1 MMPKLA
7 QPVSRKS
14 RIVGALMGAFIG
26 DALALGP
33 HWYYDLGELKR
44 DYGDWVSDYT
54 APRPGRYHEGL
65 PAGASSQAG
74 FVLALTTRSLVER
87 GGYDEADFCARMD
100 RDLFAVIDGTPMAG
114 PGGYTSQSVREAWRK
129 RRAGLPWGQ
138 VAGLADNTEA
148 AERVLAIALRYAG
161 EPAQLARHV
170 SGNVALT
177 QRDPTVGAM
186 TLAFAAV
193 LGQLANGVPLDGD
206 FSGRLMG
213 MVKSGALP
221 FHTVTS
227 GALDV
232 PQGSE
237 APLHAG
243 QFASP
248 DALLT
253 VSSIARAAHDPGV
266 AIEPA
271 SRVGLVYGLPCAV
284 YHQFPAAYYL
294 AARFQGDVELG
305 VLNAVNAGGQNQARA
320 MLTGALCGA
329 IGGLEA
335 IPARFIAGLRQG
347 EEYLAL
353 AKALAE
359 QVG

>member
-1 MMPKLA
+1 
-7 QPVSRKS
+7 
-14 RIVGALMGAFIG
+14 MGAFIG

-33 HWYYDLGELKR
+33 HWYYDLATLR
-44 DYGDWVSDYT
+44 HDYGDWVSDYT
-54 APRPGRYHEGL
+54 APKPGRYHEGV

-74 FVLALTTRSLVER
+74 FILALTARSLVER
-87 GGYDEADFCARMD
+87 KGYDEADFCARMD
-100 RDLFAVIDGTPMAG
+100 RELFPLLDGTPMAG
-114 PGGYTSQSVREAWRK
+114 PGGYTSQSIREAWRK

-148 AERVLAIALRYAG
+148 AERALAIALRYAG
-161 EPAQLARHV
+161 EPAQMARHV

-193 LGQLANGVPLDGD
+193 LGQLVNGAALDED
-206 FSGRLMG
+206 LSGRLMG
-213 MVKSGALP
+213 MVKSGELP

-227 GALDV
+227 GELEM
-232 PQGSE
+232 PQEAE
-237 APLHAG
+237 APLLAG

-266 AIEPA
+266 SIEPA
-271 SRVGLVYGLPCAV
+271 SKAALVYGLPCAV

-294 AARFQGDVELG
+294 AARFQGNVEMG
-305 VLNAVNAGGQNQARA
+305 VLHAVNGGGQNQARA
-320 MLTGALCGA
+320 MLAGALCGA
-329 IGGLEA
+329 IGGMEA
-335 IPARFIAGLRQG
+335 IPERFMAGLEKGR
-347 EEYLAL
+347 EYLAL
-353 AKALAE
+353 AEALADQAAE
-359 QVG
+359 

>member
-1 MMPKLA
+1 MP
-7 QPVSRKS
+7 QTPSPVSKKS
-14 RIVGALMGAFIG
+14 RIQGALLGAFIG

-33 HWYYDLGELKR
+33 HWYYDLDALRR
-44 DYGDWVSDYT
+44 DYGDWISDYT
-54 APRPGRYHEGL
+54 APKPGRYHEGL
-65 PAGASSQAG
+65 SAGASSQAG
-74 FVLALTTRSLVER
+74 FILALTTRSLVER

-100 RDLFAVIDGTPMAG
+100 RELFPLLDGTPMAG
-114 PGGYTSQSVREAWRK
+114 PGGYTSQSIREAWRK
-129 RRAGLPWGQ
+129 RHAGLPWGQ

-161 EPAQLARHV
+161 EPARLAKYV
-170 SGNVALT
+170 SSNVALT

-186 TLAFAAV
+186 TLSFAAV
-193 LGQLANGVPLDGD
+193 LAQLADGVALDGD
-206 FSGRLMG
+206 LSGRLMG
-213 MVKSGALP
+213 MVKSGELP

-227 GALDV
+227 GELDV
-232 PQGSE
+232 PQGAE
-237 APLHAG
+237 APLQAG

-271 SRVGLVYGLPCAV
+271 SKVGLVYGLPCAV

-329 IGGLEA
+329 IGGLGA
-335 IPARFIAGLRQG
+335 IPPRFITGLQNG

-353 AKALAE
+353 AEALAR
-359 QVG
+359 QAA